1 MSEFKVIETQEQLE
15 EVLKDR
21 LGREKKKH
29 GDEIAA
35 LQAQI
40 ADLQG
45 KNEQLTKDIENNA
58 EKYANYDSE
67 IEGLRSKVTGYE
79 TAAAKRE
86 IAKEFG
92 LPDEM
97 ISRLKGDNADEW
109 KQDAESLKGLF
120 QVQNLPPLADN
131 TPGGGDDK
139 AEYRKM
145 LRDMKG
151 DN

>member
-1 MSEFKVIETQEQLE
+1 MLEFLATNWRDFVF
-15 EVLKDR
+15 
-21 LGREKKKH
+21 
-29 GDEIAA
+29 
-35 LQAQI
+35 
-40 ADLQG
+40 
-45 KNEQLTKDIENNA
+45 
-58 EKYANYDSE
+58 
-67 IEGLRSKVTGYE
+67 
-79 TAAAKRE
+79 AKE

-120 QVQNLPPLADN
+120 QVQNVPPLADN